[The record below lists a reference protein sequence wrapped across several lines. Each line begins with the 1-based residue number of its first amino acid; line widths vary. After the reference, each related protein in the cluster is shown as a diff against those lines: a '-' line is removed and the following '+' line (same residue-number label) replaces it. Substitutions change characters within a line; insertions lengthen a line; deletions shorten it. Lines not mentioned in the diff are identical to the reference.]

1 MMKKIYSIGAL
12 AAVLFASCKPNAT
25 VNTPSTSG
33 EAVFTNYLAV
43 GCSFSAGY
51 ADNSLTLSGQLNSY
65 PQRLYEQFATIEDG
79 KGATGPFIQPLLP
92 GDAGYPTRKWVI
104 GTVNYCDGTS
114 SMAAV
119 ANPLPLDSV
128 GSHRFTS
135 IINNGQVNN
144 IAVPG
149 LRVGDYP
156 VTGYAAQNI
165 YANRFF
171 YAPAKRPIDEL
182 YARVFNVHP
191 TFFTV
196 WMGTDDI
203 LGFALAG
210 GIGEGTGIATPVFG
224 NYFDTKDITPD
235 QVFADNYDSIVKA
248 VTSEGASGAL
258 INVPY
263 VYNFPF
269 FNTFPINGLNIE
281 RQTQADS
288 LYSLYKSRGWD
299 IVFQVGPNNYVVEDH
314 LNRVRQA
321 VPGEM
326 ILLSIPRDSITC
338 AGWGT
343 TKPIPNQYVL
353 TTEEQQSI
361 KRATDLYN
369 EKIKFEAQT
378 RKLAY
383 VDVNSFFQTL
393 NSGFAYNGIK
403 YSASYISGGAFS
415 LDGIHLNQRGN
426 ALLANHIIN
435 TINVYYKSTIPGTD
449 ANRYPGIK
457 FP

>member
-1 MMKKIYSIGAL
+1 
-12 AAVLFASCKPNAT
+12 
-25 VNTPSTSG
+25 
-33 EAVFTNYLAV
+33 
-43 GCSFSAGY
+43 
-51 ADNSLTLSGQLNSY
+51 
-65 PQRLYEQFATIEDG
+65 
-79 KGATGPFIQPLLP
+79 
-92 GDAGYPTRKWVI
+92 
-104 GTVNYCDGTS
+104 
-114 SMAAV
+114 
-119 ANPLPLDSV
+119 
-128 GSHRFTS
+128 
-135 IINNGQVNN
+135 
-144 IAVPG
+144 
-149 LRVGDYP
+149 
-156 VTGYAAQNI
+156 
-165 YANRFF
+165 
-171 YAPAKRPIDEL
+171 
-182 YARVFNVHP
+182 
-191 TFFTV
+191 
-196 WMGTDDI
+196 
-203 LGFALAG
+203 
-210 GIGEGTGIATPVFG
+210 
-224 NYFDTKDITPD
+224 
-235 QVFADNYDSIVKA
+235 VFADNYDSIVKA

-415 LDGIHLNQRGN
+415 LDGVHLNQRGN